1 MLDEVPSGWRQVRVG
16 DLGGTYN
23 GLSGKSKDDFGSG
36 SPFVTYRQV
45 FSGRPIDLAEC
56 DRVQVGPT
64 ENQASVRKGDVLFT
78 TSSETVEEVAFSTL
92 VHADIPGLY
101 LNSFCF
107 GFRPNDGAPLDP
119 HFAQYFF
126 RGPDFRTAAIR
137 LGQGSTRYNI
147 SKTRLMEVLLRLPP
161 LPEQKKIAAILS
173 SVDEAIQATQAVI
186 DQTRRVKEGLLQDL
200 LTRGIGHT
208 RFKQTEIGEIPEG
221 WEVRPL
227 KDVCTSRNAIVDGPF
242 GSNLKTEHYRAS
254 GVPVIQTRMVTSGRF
269 VPGEYVYVDP
279 LYFDEIKRSAV
290 HGGDI
295 VMAKIGIMTGRSC
308 ILPPHHPE
316 SVLAGNCVKITPDRD
331 VMDVRFVHEYLER
344 FCALGLMRG
353 VRQETV
359 QRSLSVGNL
368 RRLAIPVP
376 PLPEQVEI
384 AESLAATDTAMMSS
398 AARLVGL
405 HASKSGLLTDLLTGK
420 VRVTP

>member
-1 MLDEVPSGWRQVRVG
+1 MLGEVPSGWRAVRVG

-23 GLSGKSKDDFGSG
+23 GLSGKSKEDFGSG

-45 FSGRPIDLAEC
+45 FSGRPIDLSGCE
-56 DRVQVGPT
+56 RVQIGPT
-64 ENQASVRKGDVLFT
+64 ENQSSVRKGDVLFT
-78 TSSETVEEVAFSTL
+78 TSSETVEEVAFSTV

-107 GFRPNDGAPLDP
+107 GFRPHDGASLDA

-147 SKTRLMEVLLRLPP
+147 SKTKLMEVPLRLPP

-221 WEVRPL
+221 WKFATVGEL
-227 KDVCTSRNAIVDGPF
+227 IEAEGGEIKTGPF
-242 GSNLKTEHYRAS
+242 GTMLSAHEYTAE
-254 GVPVIQTRMVTSGRF
+254 GVPLVAVKEIRQGYIHIHTDTPR
-269 VPGEYVYVDP
+269 VPDQVQARLAQY
-279 LYFDEIKRSAV
+279 LLRK
-290 HGGDI
+290 GDI
-295 VMAKIGIMTGRSC
+295 VFARKGGVDRCAVVETTHDMMLGSDAIRLRIPASIYPEFVGYYLQSSRHMRWMLQEASGSTMAGINQKVISRIPLCIPPFDEQLQMVGKLRDVDTALTAGRS
-308 ILPPHHPE
+308 
-316 SVLAGNCVKITPDRD
+316 
-331 VMDVRFVHEYLER
+331 
-344 FCALGLMRG
+344 
-353 VRQETV
+353 
-359 QRSLSVGNL
+359 SLRV
-368 RRLAIPVP
+368 
-376 PLPEQVEI
+376 
-384 AESLAATDTAMMSS
+384 ATAT
-398 AARLVGL
+398 
-405 HASKSGLLTDLLTGK
+405 KSGLLTDLLTGK